1 MSENPKKIN
10 WYPGHMAKTKRLLQD
25 QIRRID
31 LVMEVCDARLPYSSR
46 NPELKALAAGKK
58 HLLFMNKG
66 DLADP
71 AASCAADLPPRQT
84 LGGG

>member
-46 NPELKALAAGKK
+46 NPELKALAAGIETVSFDRGGFLYHGRVKE
-58 HLLFMNKG
+58 
-66 DLADP
+66 LADG
-71 AASCAADLPPRQT
+71 AREAGLKF
-84 LGGG
+84 